1 MILDPIFGKI
11 LVQKFVPKMF
21 LTNQIVVF
29 FKVCLKILR
38 DQVDFLSGAKHAPD
52 MPQGP
57 KLQVCKI
64 FYLVVRTPGGEILT
78 N

>member
-1 MILDPIFGKI
+1 MS
-11 LVQKFVPKMF
+11 V
-21 LTNQIVVF
+21 
-29 FKVCLKILR
+29 KILR

-57 KLQVCKI
+57 KLQVCNI

-78 N
+78 DWTFFKAKNNSL